1 MASIAMLERTV
12 DGASAMIRG
21 VRADELTKPT
31 PCTDWD
37 VKALMNHM
45 AEVMSGFTAA
55 LEGTA
60 VEMPRQEPTDLLGS
74 DPAGS
79 YADISQRML
88 DAWRTPGA
96 LERTLVMPIGDV
108 PGAVALDIVLADQL
122 LHTWDLA
129 RAVGRPYSMDADLAE
144 AALQMM
150 QRMMRP
156 EFRGPGQGFAEAV
169 PCPADAPVQERLVA
183 FAGRKP

>member
-1 MASIAMLERTV
+1 
-12 DGASAMIRG
+12 
-21 VRADELTKPT
+21 
-31 PCTDWD
+31 
-37 VKALMNHM
+37 
-45 AEVMSGFTAA
+45 
-55 LEGTA
+55 
-60 VEMPRQEPTDLLGS
+60 
-74 DPAGS
+74 
-79 YADISQRML
+79 
-88 DAWRTPGA
+88 
-96 LERTLVMPIGDV
+96 MPIGDI

-156 EFRGPGQGFAEAV
+156 EYRGPGQGFAEAV
-169 PCPADAPVQERLVA
+169 PCPEDAPVQERLVA